1 MSSYNRV
8 NGPFTQ
14 ENRELLTTIL
24 RDEWGFDGI
33 VMTDWTGLRN
43 TAVQIQA
50 GNDVMKPNMEL

>member
-24 RDEWGFDGI
+24 RDEGGGWHCYD
-33 VMTDWTGLRN
+33 
-43 TAVQIQA
+43 
-50 GNDVMKPNMEL
+50 

>member
-43 TAVQIQA
+43 TAA
-50 GNDVMKPNMEL
+50 

>member
-24 RDEWGFDGI
+24 RYEWGFDGI
-33 VMTDWTGLRN
+33 VMTDCTGLLN
-43 TAVQIQA
+43 IAAQIQA